1 MLERVDELAAEFR
14 REGVLVLAG
23 ALARDPL
30 FLDYVAELRA
40 LLLALYAQAGRQPDE
55 RASLVGLIT
64 ELARTHR
71 PLVGRIYDIGT
82 GPAKLL
88 SALRLKLHPAFTT
101 LAQAVFGP
109 GAVVAS
115 PTLSDTLHVFPP
127 GAENFRFNLPIHQD
141 YPYLMQSPAQ
151 ITLWLSL
158 GADADCGGVTVWRR
172 SHTLGLLPCRRN
184 PHGHLEV
191 IDGERLAAA
200 SPSIF
205 VGGGLGDVAVIDT
218 FSLHRSEHN
227 LSTDRTRLVQLFRYA
242 NLNQPAS
249 AATGW
254 ASVPPRDEVRLF
266 GRTHPDKLVGE
277 PLAPSAS

>member
-1 MLERVDELAAEFR
+1 MLERVDALAAAFR
-14 REGVLVLAG
+14 REGVLVLPAV
-23 ALARDPL
+23 LARDPL
-30 FLDYVAELRA
+30 FLEYVAELRT
-40 LLLALYAQAGRQPDE
+40 LLLALYAQAGRVADE
-55 RASLVGLIT
+55 RAPLARLTT

-88 SALRLKLHPAFTT
+88 SALRLKLHPAFTA
-101 LAQAVFGP
+101 LAHAVFGP

-115 PTLSDTLHVFPP
+115 PALSDTLHVFPP

-158 GADADCGGVTVWRR
+158 GDETECGGVTVWRR

-184 PHGHLEV
+184 AHGHLEV
-191 IDGERLAAA
+191 VDGERLAADY
-200 SPSIF
+200 PVTF
-205 VGGGLGDVAVIDT
+205 VGGGFGDVAVIDT

-242 NLNQPAS
+242 NLNHPA
-249 AATGW
+249 AAASGW
-254 ASVPPRDEVRLF
+254 ASVPPRDEARLF
-266 GRTHPDKLVGE
+266 GRTHPDKLIGE
-277 PLAPSAS
+277 PLAPSTR

>member
-1 MLERVDELAAEFR
+1 MLERAEDELAAEFR
-14 REGVLVLAG
+14 REGVLVLPG
-23 ALARDPL
+23 ILARDPL

-55 RASLVGLIT
+55 PASLATLTT

-88 SALRLKLHPAFTT
+88 SALRLKLHPTFMA

-115 PTLSDTLHVFPP
+115 PALSDTLHVFPP

-158 GADADCGGVTVWRR
+158 GAD
-172 SHTLGLLPCRRN
+172 
-184 PHGHLEV
+184 
-191 IDGERLAAA
+191 
-200 SPSIF
+200 
-205 VGGGLGDVAVIDT
+205 
-218 FSLHRSEHN
+218 
-227 LSTDRTRLVQLFRYA
+227 TRLRRRHGVA
-242 NLNQPAS
+242 AEPHAGPAGVPAKHARS
-249 AATGW
+249 SGGDRRRAAGRGV
-254 ASVPPRDEVRLF
+254 SLDVR
-266 GRTHPDKLVGE
+266 RRRIR
-277 PLAPSAS
+277 